1 MRQFGLIGHP
11 LDHSFSGE
19 YFKKKFLQE
28 NIADCEYRLY
38 DILAL
43 TELRELI
50 HSNHIEGFNVTIPY
64 KVDILPLLD
73 SIDDEAA
80 AIGAVNCVTVKNGQ
94 LKGFN
99 TDVYGFFMSIRPF
112 LENQYERALILGTGG
127 ASKAVIHVLK
137 NWGLD
142 FMQVSRNPSS
152 SRMMKY
158 SDLNAESIQYFPL
171 IINTT
176 PVGTW
181 PEVEACPELPYEALT
196 EKHFLYDM
204 VYNPALTT
212 FLAKGKARGCTTMNG
227 LKMLELQAE
236 KSWELWNL

>member
-1 MRQFGLIGHP
+1 MREFGLIGHP
-11 LDHSFSGE
+11 LDHSFSGD

-28 NIADCEYRLY
+28 NITDCDYCLY
-38 DILAL
+38 DILSLAD
-43 TELRELI
+43 LRPLI
-50 HSNHIEGFNVTIPY
+50 HSKNITGFNVTIPY
-64 KVDILPLLD
+64 KVDILALLD

-80 AIGAVNCVTVKNGQ
+80 SIGAVNCVTVKDGH
-94 LKGFN
+94 LRGFN
-99 TDVYGFFMSIRPF
+99 TDVYGFAMSIKPF
-112 LENQYERALILGTGG
+112 LENHYERALVLGTGG

-137 NWGLD
+137 AWGLD

-152 SRMMKY
+152 PKMMNY
-158 SDLNAESIQYFPL
+158 TDLNAVSIQYFPL

-181 PEVEACPELPYEALT
+181 PDVEACPDLPYDALT

-212 FLAKGKARGCTTMNG
+212 MLAKGKTKGCTTMNG

-236 KSWELWNL
+236 KSWEFWNF